1 MIAGKQ
7 QMMAA
12 TATPAGQAP
21 AIAARLLDG
30 GCDRTRAAS
39 LLTEIC
45 ADRTVL
51 APVAPRQPLA
61 LYGAGN
67 LGRLARD
74 HLRSVGE
81 DFAFVVD
88 RNAEVLTNDPAWA
101 GVRLMTPDD
110 VPAELKQT
118 ALLAVSI
125 ATSPYVPLEA
135 ALKASGWRDVVPF
148 YDLAESF
155 RDRHPL
161 SNGWFAA
168 PFEADEET
176 AMASLLERWDD
187 DISRAH
193 HLQFIAWRR
202 LRQEWVFADAP
213 VTLDDRFFIP
223 EIMTRLGDDEIFV
236 DAGAHHGSVT
246 QRFLTEMKNRF
257 ASITAIEPDAD
268 SFVVLEKAIARLPHD
283 IARKISLS
291 EALLDSSAGSRSF
304 HGGLGYASQIAKT
317 GAAIRQTITIDA
329 LGLAPTFLKLHLEG
343 AELAALEGAVATIQK
358 HRPMIAATVYHN
370 ADGLFKTPAWL
381 SDTLDDY
388 HLAMRLHSWCGTG
401 AVVYAIPHERLPQR

>member
-1 MIAGKQ
+1 MIAGRQK
-7 QMMAA
+7 MMTASGAA
-12 TATPAGQAP
+12 PAGQTR

-30 GCDRTRAAS
+30 GCERKGARS
-39 LLTEIC
+39 LLAELC
-45 ADRTVL
+45 ADRTVR
-51 APVAPRQPLA
+51 ASVAPRQPLA

-88 RNAEVLTNDPAWA
+88 RNAEALGSDPAWA
-101 GVRLMTPDD
+101 GVTLMTPDD
-110 VPAELKQT
+110 VPVTLKQN

-135 ALKASGWRDVVPF
+135 ALRASGWRDVVPF

-161 SNGWFAA
+161 SNGWFAE
-168 PFEADEET
+168 PFEASEQD
-176 AMASLLERWDD
+176 AIGAVLDRWDD
-187 DISRAH
+187 DISRGH

-202 LRQEWVFADAP
+202 LRQEWVFGDAP

-223 EIMTRLGDDEIFV
+223 EIMTCLGDDEIFV

-246 QRFLTEMKNRF
+246 LRFLTEMKNRF
-257 ASITAIEPDAD
+257 GSITAIEPDA
-268 SFVVLEKAIARLPHD
+268 SSRAVLQSTIAQLPVD
-283 IARKISLS
+283 VASKIMISD
-291 EALLDSSAGSRSF
+291 ALLDGTAGSRSF
-304 HGGLGYASQIAKT
+304 HGGLGYASQIAET
-317 GAAIRQTITIDA
+317 GDVIRQTTTVDA

-343 AELAALEGAVATIQK
+343 AELAALEGAAVTIKK
-358 HRPMIAATVYHN
+358 HRPIIAATIYHN
-370 ADGLFKTPAWL
+370 ADGLFKTAAWL
-381 SDTLDDY
+381 AGTLDDY

-401 AVVYAIPHERLPQR
+401 AVVYAIPKERQ